1 MTDIR
6 AALGIQD
13 TLPPLG
19 VREVW
24 SWLWLGFTGLLLLT
38 LALFPNVVPSP
49 WGGVLVLIFWLALP
63 IRGLFSQSTRN
74 ARTDA
79 QKRMSAQVRL
89 YTLIVVGFGV
99 SFTLWA
105 RYLGLSWPIVIGGL
119 FLVESLPSM
128 IVSLTEWWRLSTIGM
143 SIGLMV
149 CGFGFPIIEESRA
162 FVLVGGAVF
171 LGGLLS
177 AGILYWQL
185 RYDLIRR
192 QSQRIS

>member
-1 MTDIR
+1 
-6 AALGIQD
+6 
-13 TLPPLG
+13 
-19 VREVW
+19 
-24 SWLWLGFTGLLLLT
+24 
-38 LALFPNVVPSP
+38 
-49 WGGVLVLIFWLALP
+49 VLVLTFWLVLP
-63 IRGLFSQSTRN
+63 IRGLFSQSTRK

-79 QKRMSAQVRL
+79 QKRMSVQVRL

-99 SFTLWA
+99 GFTLWA

-119 FLVESLPSM
+119 FLIESLPSM

-149 CGFGFPIIEESRA
+149 CGFGFPVIEESGA